1 MKSQRIIALVK
12 PVGGAD
18 WVSFWLESALQ
29 LLFRA
34 AAGPKP
40 IVTREFRSARDV
52 VLRVREGVALTWDRS
67 PFVFAAGMEHAI
79 IS

>member
-34 AAGPKP
+34 AKL

-52 VLRVREGVALTWDRS
+52 VFRVREGVALTWDRS